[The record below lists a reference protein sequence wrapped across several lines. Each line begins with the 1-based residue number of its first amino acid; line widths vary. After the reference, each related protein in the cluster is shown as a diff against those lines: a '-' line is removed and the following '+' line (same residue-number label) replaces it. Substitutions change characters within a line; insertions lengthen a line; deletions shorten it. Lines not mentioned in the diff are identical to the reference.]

1 MKLKKINEKELI
13 AGIRKDFG
21 IELQEAVELGIGDDA
36 AVIKSGEKK
45 LVLTK
50 DLLIEDVHFV
60 FSSHPPALLGR
71 KSLNI
76 NLSDVAAM
84 GCTPKYALLGL
95 GLPAKI
101 KTEWVQEFFSGLKEA
116 ALAYNT
122 ALIGGDVT
130 QAAKV
135 VISISLIGEGKRYI
149 RRGGA
154 KPGDLIFVSGT
165 LGDSAQG
172 LVLSKQG
179 IGLGEG
185 LKPDFLLR
193 AFFDPVPQV
202 ALGEKLAELK
212 LASAMID
219 ISDGLSVDLKHICEE
234 SNAGAEIEL
243 HRIPI
248 SPELSSVRENPL
260 DLALHGGEDYQLLF
274 AVPPEKEKQVSNLYN
289 KFKITKIG
297 RIILGKDI
305 FIKGK
310 KGTRKLLEIKG
321 YQHFT

>member
-21 IELQEAVELGIGDDA
+21 IESQEVVELGIGDDA
-36 AVIKSGEKK
+36 AVIKSEGKK

-50 DLLIEDVHFV
+50 DLLIEDVHFI

-71 KSLNI
+71 KSLCI
-76 NLSDVAAM
+76 NLSDIAAG

-95 GLPAKI
+95 GLPSKAKA
-101 KTEWVQEFFSGLKEA
+101 EWVQEFFSGFKEA
-116 ALAYNT
+116 SLEYNT

-130 QAAKV
+130 QADKI
-135 VISISLIGEGKRYI
+135 VISISLIGEGERYI

-154 KPGDLIFVSGT
+154 QPGDLLYVSGT

-172 LVLSKQG
+172 LILSKQG

-185 LKPDFLLR
+185 LNTDFLLR
-193 AFFDPVPQV
+193 AFFDPIARVS
-202 ALGEKLAELK
+202 LGKKLAELK

-219 ISDGLSVDLKHICEE
+219 ISDGLSVDLEHICEE
-234 SNAGAEIEL
+234 SSSGAEIEL
-243 HRIPI
+243 NRVPI
-248 SPELSSVRENPL
+248 SAELSSVSKNPL

-274 AVPPEKEKQVSNLYN
+274 AVPPEKEKQVSNLFN

-297 RIILGKDI
+297 RIISGKDI
-305 FIKGK
+305 FIKNK
-310 KGTRKLLEIKG
+310 NGTHKLLEIKG

>member
-1 MKLKKINEKELI
+1 MELNKLIEKELI

-21 IELQEAVELGIGDDA
+21 IESPEAVELGIGDDA

-71 KSLNI
+71 KSLSI
-76 NLSDVAAM
+76 NLSDIAAM

-95 GLPAKI
+95 GLPVNVKV
-101 KTEWVQEFFSGLKEA
+101 EWVQEYFSGFRET
-116 ALAYNT
+116 ALEYNT
-122 ALIGGDVT
+122 TLIGGDVT
-130 QAAKV
+130 QADKV
-135 VISISLIGEGKRYI
+135 VISISLIGEGEMYI

-154 KPGDLIFVSGT
+154 KPGDLLFVSGT

-172 LVLSKQG
+172 LILSKQG

-185 LKPDFLLR
+185 LNTDFLLR

-202 ALGEKLAELK
+202 SLGEKLAELK
-212 LASAMID
+212 LASALID

-234 SNAGAEIEL
+234 SNSGAEIEL
-243 HRIPI
+243 NRIPI
-248 SPELSSVRENPL
+248 SPELRSVREDSV
-260 DLALHGGEDYQLLF
+260 DLALQGGEDYQLLF
-274 AVPPEKEKQVSNLYN
+274 AVPPEKEKQVSNLFS

-297 RIILGKDI
+297 RIISGRDI
-305 FIKGK
+305 FINGK
-310 KGTRKLLEIKG
+310 NGTRKLLEIKG

>member
-1 MKLKKINEKELI
+1 MKLNELTEKELI

-21 IELQEAVELGIGDDA
+21 IKSQETVELGISDDA
-36 AVIKSGEKK
+36 AVIKSGGKK
-45 LVLTK
+45 IVLTK
-50 DLLIEDVHFV
+50 DLLIEDVHFI

-71 KSLNI
+71 KSLCI
-76 NLSDVAAM
+76 NLSDIAAM

-101 KTEWVQEFFSGLKEA
+101 KAEWVQEFFSGFKEA
-116 ALAYNT
+116 SLEYNT

-130 QAAKV
+130 QADKV
-135 VISISLIGEGKRYI
+135 VISISLIGEGERYI

-154 KPGDLIFVSGT
+154 KPGDLLFVSGT

-172 LVLSKQG
+172 LIMSKQG

-185 LKPDFLLR
+185 LNKDFLLR
-193 AFFDPVPQV
+193 AFYDPVPRV
-202 ALGEKLAELK
+202 PLGEKLAEQN

-219 ISDGLSVDLKHICEE
+219 ISDGLSVDLGHICEE
-234 SNAGAEIEL
+234 SSSGAEIEL
-243 HRIPI
+243 NRIPI
-248 SPELSSVRENPL
+248 SAELSSVRENPL

-274 AVPPEKEKQVSNLYN
+274 AVPPEKEKQVLNLFS

-297 RIILGKDI
+297 CFISGKDI

-310 KGTRKLLEIKG
+310 NGTRKLMEIKG

>member
-1 MKLKKINEKELI
+1 MKKINEKELI

-21 IELQEAVELGIGDDA
+21 IESCGAVELGIGDDA
-36 AVIKSGEKK
+36 AVIKNGEKK

-60 FSSHPPALLGR
+60 FSSHPPAFLGR
-71 KSLNI
+71 KSLCI
-76 NLSDVAAM
+76 NLSDIAAM

-95 GLPAKI
+95 GIPAKV
-101 KTEWVQEFFSGLKEA
+101 KVEWVQDFFSGFKEA
-116 ALAYNT
+116 TLEYNT
-122 ALIGGDVT
+122 ALIGGDLT
-130 QAAKV
+130 QADKV
-135 VISISLIGEGKRYI
+135 VISISLIGEGERYI
-149 RRGGA
+149 RRCGA
-154 KPGDLIFVSGT
+154 KPGDLLFVSGT

-172 LVLSKQG
+172 LIISKQG

-185 LKPDFLLR
+185 VNTDFLLR
-193 AFFDPVPQV
+193 AFFDPVPRV
-202 ALGEKLAELK
+202 ALGKKLAELK

-234 SNAGAEIEL
+234 SSSGAEIEL
-243 HRIPI
+243 NRIPI

-274 AVPPEKEKQVSNLYN
+274 AVSPEKEKQVSNLSS

-297 RIILGKDI
+297 RIISGRDI

-310 KGTRKLLEIKG
+310 NGTRKLLEIKG